1 MSPDNVTQI
10 IIAIIALSSSVIG
23 AILGYMGRSK
33 KQAIIEAKREQKQS
47 DLFSRL
53 FSEMNDIKLR
63 LDKHNKYAE
72 KFGEIEKSLTGIKKD
87 IDYLT
92 KEKS

>member
-53 FSEMNDIKLR
+53 F
-63 LDKHNKYAE
+63 
-72 KFGEIEKSLTGIKKD
+72 
-87 IDYLT
+87 
-92 KEKS
+92 